1 MGAFEKKP
9 QSPQE
14 KSAADSTKRSDK
26 GPLAQDHSV
35 NPILHLQRIMGN
47 QTIQRILR
55 SVSQETSEENRLGSS
70 PDRTIRQRTGQPVIQ
85 REEARQTV
93 TVPVVYTQALDR
105 LQNIDAGIHR
115 HLQRAG
121 WDTDQQILLVSSG
134 VRNVAFHLRIREGS
148 LPPGIFARFVRE
160 RVDYSDPTNP
170 IYPMTITLT
179 VPSGLTAVDELTL
192 ALYHE
197 GVHMLIYIDQNLPSP
212 QSPHGAALD
221 RYLAIARGH
230 QSYASVLDSLVR
242 YIQAFPPSA
251 GAASLP
257 TLQSA
262 LTGTLSAIVEEKY
275 VHDQEQAH
283 QLGPGPTNSQLARG
297 YVAEKLASMGVRITP
312 TDQDLV
318 DAIQG
323 MTTVFDA
330 IDAQMGSQ
338 PQPGGGG
345 AGGGP

>member
-1 MGAFEKKP
+1 MGTFEKKP
-9 QSPQE
+9 QSSQE
-14 KSAADSTKRSDK
+14 KNVGDSTERSGK
-26 GPLAQDHSV
+26 MPLTQGHSA
-35 NPILHLQRIMGN
+35 NPILHLQRTIGN

-55 SVSQETSEENRLGSS
+55 SAGQETSEENRFGSS
-70 PDRTIRQRTGQPVIQ
+70 PDRTIRQKTGQPVIQ
-85 REEARQTV
+85 MEEARQTA
-93 TVPVVYTQALDR
+93 TFPVVYTQALDR
-105 LQNIDAGIHR
+105 LQNIDAALHR

-121 WDTDQQILLVSSG
+121 WDTYQQILSVSSG
-134 VRNVAFHLRIREGS
+134 VRNVTFHLRIREGS
-148 LPPGIFARFVRE
+148 LPPGLFARFTRE

-179 VPSGLTAVDELTL
+179 VPSGPTAVDELAL

-221 RYLAIARGH
+221 RYLTIARGH

-251 GAASLP
+251 GAASFP

-262 LTGTLSAIVEEKY
+262 LTGILNAIIEEKY
-275 VHDQEQAH
+275 AYDQEQAH
-283 QLGPGPTNSQLARG
+283 QLGSGPTNGQLARG
-297 YVAEKLASMGVRITP
+297 YIIEKLTAMGVRIAP

-323 MTTVFDA
+323 VTALFDA
-330 IDAQMGSQ
+330 IDAQTGSQ
-338 PQPGGGG
+338 PQPGGGR
-345 AGGGP
+345 AGSGP